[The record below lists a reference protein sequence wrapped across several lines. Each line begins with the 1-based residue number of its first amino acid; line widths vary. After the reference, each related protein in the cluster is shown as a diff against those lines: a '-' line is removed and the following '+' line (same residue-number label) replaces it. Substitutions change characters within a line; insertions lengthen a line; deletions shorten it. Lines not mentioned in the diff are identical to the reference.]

1 MKRDGL
7 GSKLEIGY
15 GQLGSPDSV
24 EVMVG
29 LSYIYNQGEIDPR
42 ISLSTPYIRDLRGV
56 LTA

>member
-1 MKRDGL
+1 MKREGL
-7 GSKLEIGY
+7 GSKVEIGY

-42 ISLSTPYIRDLRGV
+42 ISLSTP
-56 LTA
+56 